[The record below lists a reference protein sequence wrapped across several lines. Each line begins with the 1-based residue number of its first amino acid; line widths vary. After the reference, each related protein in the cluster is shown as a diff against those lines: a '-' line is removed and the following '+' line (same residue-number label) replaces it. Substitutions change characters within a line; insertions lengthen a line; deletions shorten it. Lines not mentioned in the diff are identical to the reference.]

1 MEFFKLSY
9 LKTENGV
16 KTRKKELSS
25 SCLGHK
31 LQGLCFVQAEV
42 LVEIEIKP
50 KSHNVGLSL
59 KICFIS
65 FSRISRLSMHAI
77 AG

>member
-31 LQGLCFVQAEV
+31 LQVLCFVQAQV

-50 KSHNVGLSL
+50 FFIVLVTFSKLRRNVVV
-59 KICFIS
+59 KFI
-65 FSRISRLSMHAI
+65 FK
-77 AG
+77 